1 MSKKHKH
8 ISAVK
13 TTEQKA
19 VQQSQQPQELTPQ
32 KLNRLLEKNPFAQL
46 LGMELLEV
54 REGYAYGRMR
64 MDEHFTNIYGG
75 MHGGCAY
82 ALADTL
88 AGLAAST
95 YGNYVTTIDG
105 KMNYLEAVKDTG
117 YVYGEAEV
125 QRQGGR
131 IGVYTVKL
139 MDENQRVLVTAD
151 FTYYRTAFQ
160 IHLEFPGGQR
170 LDKGQRRRAH
180 GVRSWRWARPH
191 GSQSSMR
198 RCPARW
204 RPGCPPAALPY
215 APGSC
220 GSTARLTMPAAV
232 PRQPAWTG
240 ADHPAHRVVQQNG
253 DAVGGED
260 GQGSRRE
267 CR

>member
-8 ISAVK
+8 ISATK

-19 VQQSQQPQELTPQ
+19 VQQSQQPQKLTPQ
-32 KLNRLLEKNPFAQL
+32 KLNQLLEKNPFAQL

-64 MDEHFTNIYGG
+64 MDENFTNIYGG

-139 MDENQRVLVTAD
+139 MDENQKVLVTAD
-151 FTYYRTAFQ
+151 FTYYRT
-160 IHLEFPGGQR
+160 GQAI
-170 LDKGQRRRAH
+170 D
-180 GVRSWRWARPH
+180 
-191 GSQSSMR
+191 
-198 RCPARW
+198 
-204 RPGCPPAALPY
+204 
-215 APGSC
+215 
-220 GSTARLTMPAAV
+220 
-232 PRQPAWTG
+232 
-240 ADHPAHRVVQQNG
+240 QQG
-253 DAVGGED
+253 
-260 GQGSRRE
+260 
-267 CR
+267 

>member
-75 MHGGCAY
+75 MHGGCSY

-88 AGLAAST
+88 AGVAAST

-105 KMNYLEAVKDTG
+105 KMNYLEAKSNVKIKASEN
-117 YVYGEAEV
+117 GEIAFCLV
-125 QRQGGR
+125 WLSAR
-131 IGVYTVKL
+131 
-139 MDENQRVLVTAD
+139 NRVLFSSERRLPFRMMFRRFTQRHIKRQKRKVPPVTNVSLAV
-151 FTYYRTAFQ
+151 FPAESRASKTSALWRT
-160 IHLEFPGGQR
+160 
-170 LDKGQRRRAH
+170 
-180 GVRSWRWARPH
+180 GV
-191 GSQSSMR
+191 
-198 RCPARW
+198 
-204 RPGCPPAALPY
+204 
-215 APGSC
+215 
-220 GSTARLTMPAAV
+220 TI
-232 PRQPAWTG
+232 
-240 ADHPAHRVVQQNG
+240 
-253 DAVGGED
+253 
-260 GQGSRRE
+260 
-267 CR
+267 

>member
-19 VQQSQQPQELTPQ
+19 VQQSQQPQKLTLQ
-32 KLNRLLEKNPFAQL
+32 KLNQLLEKNPFAQL

-88 AGLAAST
+88 AGVAAST

-151 FTYYRTAFQ
+151 FTYYRT
-160 IHLEFPGGQR
+160 GQAI
-170 LDKGQRRRAH
+170 D
-180 GVRSWRWARPH
+180 
-191 GSQSSMR
+191 
-198 RCPARW
+198 
-204 RPGCPPAALPY
+204 
-215 APGSC
+215 
-220 GSTARLTMPAAV
+220 
-232 PRQPAWTG
+232 
-240 ADHPAHRVVQQNG
+240 QQG
-253 DAVGGED
+253 
-260 GQGSRRE
+260 
-267 CR
+267 

>member
-8 ISAVK
+8 ISATK

-19 VQQSQQPQELTPQ
+19 VQQSQQPQKLTPQ
-32 KLNRLLEKNPFAQL
+32 KLNQLLEKNPFAQL

-64 MDEHFTNIYGG
+64 MDEHFMNIYGG
-75 MHGGCAY
+75 MHGGCSY

-88 AGLAAST
+88 AGVAAST

-139 MDENQRVLVTAD
+139 MDENQKVLVTAD
-151 FTYYRTAFQ
+151 FTYYRTGKV
-160 IHLEFPGGQR
+160 I
-170 LDKGQRRRAH
+170 D
-180 GVRSWRWARPH
+180 
-191 GSQSSMR
+191 
-198 RCPARW
+198 
-204 RPGCPPAALPY
+204 
-215 APGSC
+215 
-220 GSTARLTMPAAV
+220 
-232 PRQPAWTG
+232 RQA
-240 ADHPAHRVVQQNG
+240 
-253 DAVGGED
+253 
-260 GQGSRRE
+260 
-267 CR
+267 

>member
-1 MSKKHKH
+1 MLTATSLKNLSQNGKFLLDTVNQNPFVTLTLYYTMKGIPNLFCGIFAVGRNHNLTRDNKVHKPYLAKFDKNGNKGENMSKKHKH
-8 ISAVK
+8 ISATK
-13 TTEQKA
+13 TTEQKE
-19 VQQSQQPQELTPQ
+19 VQQSQQPQKLTLQ

-75 MHGGCAY
+75 MHGGCSY

-88 AGLAAST
+88 AGVAAST

-151 FTYYRTAFQ
+151 FTYYRT
-160 IHLEFPGGQR
+160 GQAI
-170 LDKGQRRRAH
+170 D
-180 GVRSWRWARPH
+180 
-191 GSQSSMR
+191 
-198 RCPARW
+198 
-204 RPGCPPAALPY
+204 
-215 APGSC
+215 
-220 GSTARLTMPAAV
+220 
-232 PRQPAWTG
+232 
-240 ADHPAHRVVQQNG
+240 QQ
-253 DAVGGED
+253 A
-260 GQGSRRE
+260 
-267 CR
+267 

>member
-8 ISAVK
+8 ISATK

-19 VQQSQQPQELTPQ
+19 VQQSQQPQKLTPQ
-32 KLNRLLEKNPFAQL
+32 KLNQLLEKNPFAQLLEKNPFAQL

-139 MDENQRVLVTAD
+139 MDENQKVLVTAD
-151 FTYYRTAFQ
+151 FTYYRT
-160 IHLEFPGGQR
+160 GQAI
-170 LDKGQRRRAH
+170 D
-180 GVRSWRWARPH
+180 
-191 GSQSSMR
+191 
-198 RCPARW
+198 
-204 RPGCPPAALPY
+204 
-215 APGSC
+215 
-220 GSTARLTMPAAV
+220 
-232 PRQPAWTG
+232 RQA
-240 ADHPAHRVVQQNG
+240 
-253 DAVGGED
+253 
-260 GQGSRRE
+260 
-267 CR
+267 

>member
-8 ISAVK
+8 ISATK

-131 IGVYTVKL
+131 IGVYTVKIKKFWL
-139 MDENQRVLVTAD
+139 QPILPITGQDRRLTSRDRVFSRCLIWKKSDAFFL
-151 FTYYRTAFQ
+151 FTY
-160 IHLEFPGGQR
+160 L
-170 LDKGQRRRAH
+170 
-180 GVRSWRWARPH
+180 
-191 GSQSSMR
+191 
-198 RCPARW
+198 
-204 RPGCPPAALPY
+204 
-215 APGSC
+215 
-220 GSTARLTMPAAV
+220 
-232 PRQPAWTG
+232 
-240 ADHPAHRVVQQNG
+240 
-253 DAVGGED
+253 
-260 GQGSRRE
+260 SR
-267 CR
+267 

>member
-1 MSKKHKH
+1 
-8 ISAVK
+8 
-13 TTEQKA
+13 
-19 VQQSQQPQELTPQ
+19 
-32 KLNRLLEKNPFAQL
+32 
-46 LGMELLEV
+46 MELLEV

-82 ALADTL
+82 AFADTL

-151 FTYYRTAFQ
+151 FTYYRT
-160 IHLEFPGGQR
+160 GQAI
-170 LDKGQRRRAH
+170 D
-180 GVRSWRWARPH
+180 
-191 GSQSSMR
+191 
-198 RCPARW
+198 
-204 RPGCPPAALPY
+204 
-215 APGSC
+215 
-220 GSTARLTMPAAV
+220 
-232 PRQPAWTG
+232 
-240 ADHPAHRVVQQNG
+240 QQ
-253 DAVGGED
+253 
-260 GQGSRRE
+260 GQGVFKVSDLEKIR
-267 CR
+267 CLFSFYLFIALKCSSVKI

>member
-8 ISAVK
+8 ISATK

-19 VQQSQQPQELTPQ
+19 VQQSQQPQKLTLQ

-95 YGNYVTTIDG
+95 YGNYVTT
-105 KMNYLEAVKDTG
+105 
-117 YVYGEAEV
+117 EV

-139 MDENQRVLVTAD
+139 MDENQKVLVTAD
-151 FTYYRTAFQ
+151 FTYYRT
-160 IHLEFPGGQR
+160 GQAI
-170 LDKGQRRRAH
+170 D
-180 GVRSWRWARPH
+180 
-191 GSQSSMR
+191 
-198 RCPARW
+198 
-204 RPGCPPAALPY
+204 
-215 APGSC
+215 
-220 GSTARLTMPAAV
+220 
-232 PRQPAWTG
+232 RQA
-240 ADHPAHRVVQQNG
+240 
-253 DAVGGED
+253 
-260 GQGSRRE
+260 
-267 CR
+267 

>member
-8 ISAVK
+8 ISATK

-131 IGVYTVKL
+131 IGVYNR
-139 MDENQRVLVTAD
+139 E
-151 FTYYRTAFQ
+151 TYGMKIKKFWLQPILPITGQDRRLTGRHRAFQ
-160 IHLEFPGGQR
+160 RHLI
-170 LDKGQRRRAH
+170 
-180 GVRSWRWARPH
+180 
-191 GSQSSMR
+191 
-198 RCPARW
+198 
-204 RPGCPPAALPY
+204 
-215 APGSC
+215 
-220 GSTARLTMPAAV
+220 
-232 PRQPAWTG
+232 
-240 ADHPAHRVVQQNG
+240 
-253 DAVGGED
+253 
-260 GQGSRRE
+260 
-267 CR
+267 

>member
-1 MSKKHKH
+1 MVGSGALSENAKGWMKELNKISWNGGEPKYDIRDWAPEHEKMRKGVMVIVDRLWRSYHPTVIKEENMSKKHKY
-8 ISAVK
+8 ISATK

-19 VQQSQQPQELTPQ
+19 VQQSQQPQKLTLQ

-75 MHGGCAY
+75 MHGGCSY

-88 AGLAAST
+88 AGVAAST

-151 FTYYRTAFQ
+151 FTYYRT
-160 IHLEFPGGQR
+160 GQAI
-170 LDKGQRRRAH
+170 D
-180 GVRSWRWARPH
+180 
-191 GSQSSMR
+191 
-198 RCPARW
+198 
-204 RPGCPPAALPY
+204 
-215 APGSC
+215 
-220 GSTARLTMPAAV
+220 
-232 PRQPAWTG
+232 
-240 ADHPAHRVVQQNG
+240 QQG
-253 DAVGGED
+253 
-260 GQGSRRE
+260 
-267 CR
+267 

>member
-1 MSKKHKH
+1 MVGSGALSENAKGWMKELNKISWNGGEPKYDIRDWAPEHEKMRKGVTVIVDRLWRSYHPTVIKEENMSKKHKY
-8 ISAVK
+8 ISATK

-19 VQQSQQPQELTPQ
+19 VQQAQQQQKLTPQ
-32 KLNRLLEKNPFAQL
+32 KLNQLLEKNPFAQL

-75 MHGGCAY
+75 MHGGCSY

-88 AGLAAST
+88 AGVAAST

-139 MDENQRVLVTAD
+139 MDENQKVLVTAD
-151 FTYYRTAFQ
+151 FTYYRTGKV
-160 IHLEFPGGQR
+160 I
-170 LDKGQRRRAH
+170 D
-180 GVRSWRWARPH
+180 
-191 GSQSSMR
+191 
-198 RCPARW
+198 
-204 RPGCPPAALPY
+204 
-215 APGSC
+215 
-220 GSTARLTMPAAV
+220 
-232 PRQPAWTG
+232 RQA
-240 ADHPAHRVVQQNG
+240 
-253 DAVGGED
+253 
-260 GQGSRRE
+260 
-267 CR
+267 

>member
-1 MSKKHKH
+1 MVGSGALSENAKGWMKELNKISWNGGEPKYDIRDWAPEHEKMRKGVTVIVDRLWRSYHPTVIKEENMSKKHKH
-8 ISAVK
+8 ISATK

-19 VQQSQQPQELTPQ
+19 VQQSQQPQKLTLQ

-75 MHGGCAY
+75 MHGGCSY

-88 AGLAAST
+88 AGVAAST

-139 MDENQRVLVTAD
+139 MDENQKVLVTAD
-151 FTYYRTAFQ
+151 FTYYRTGKV
-160 IHLEFPGGQR
+160 I
-170 LDKGQRRRAH
+170 D
-180 GVRSWRWARPH
+180 
-191 GSQSSMR
+191 
-198 RCPARW
+198 
-204 RPGCPPAALPY
+204 
-215 APGSC
+215 
-220 GSTARLTMPAAV
+220 
-232 PRQPAWTG
+232 RQA
-240 ADHPAHRVVQQNG
+240 
-253 DAVGGED
+253 
-260 GQGSRRE
+260 
-267 CR
+267 

>member
-1 MSKKHKH
+1 MVLLTATSLKNLSQNGKFLLDTVNQNPFVTLTLYYTMKGIPNLFCGIFAVGRNHNLTRDNKVHKPYLAKFDKNGNKGENMSKKHKH
-8 ISAVK
+8 ISATK
-13 TTEQKA
+13 TTEQKE
-19 VQQSQQPQELTPQ
+19 VQQSQQPQKLTLQ

-75 MHGGCAY
+75 MHGGCSY

-88 AGLAAST
+88 AGVAAST

-151 FTYYRTAFQ
+151 FTYYRT
-160 IHLEFPGGQR
+160 GQAI
-170 LDKGQRRRAH
+170 D
-180 GVRSWRWARPH
+180 
-191 GSQSSMR
+191 
-198 RCPARW
+198 
-204 RPGCPPAALPY
+204 
-215 APGSC
+215 
-220 GSTARLTMPAAV
+220 
-232 PRQPAWTG
+232 
-240 ADHPAHRVVQQNG
+240 QQG
-253 DAVGGED
+253 
-260 GQGSRRE
+260 
-267 CR
+267 